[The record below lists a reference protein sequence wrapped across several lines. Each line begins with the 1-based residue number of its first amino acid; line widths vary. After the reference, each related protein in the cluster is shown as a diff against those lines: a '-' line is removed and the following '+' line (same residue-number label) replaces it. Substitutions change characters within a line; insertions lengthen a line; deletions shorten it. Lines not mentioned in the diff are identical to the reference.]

1 MTSETDTREI
11 RLLRTFAVLADT
23 LTAEY
28 EVVDL
33 LQTLVDACR
42 EFLDITDAGILL
54 ADGDGRLE
62 VLASTNERSELIE
75 LMQLA
80 AGDGPCIEC
89 YRTGQPVSIPDV
101 AADDDEWSRFREGAA
116 AQNYGALHA
125 FPMRLRELKI
135 GSLNLFA
142 DASGEL
148 SETDRV
154 TAQALAD
161 VATIG
166 ILHERAT
173 SPDQREIDAQVQ
185 QAFESRA
192 VIEQAKGVI
201 AYQHRILVDDAFR
214 LLRTYARSHQLTLV
228 HVAQAVV
235 GRTLTL

>member
-11 RLLRTFAVLADT
+11 RLLKTFAVLADT
-23 LTAEY
+23 LTDEY

-33 LQTLVDACR
+33 LQTLVDACQ
-42 EFLDITDAGILL
+42 EFLNISDAGILL
-54 ADGDGRLE
+54 ADGEGRLE

-75 LMQLA
+75 LMQLT
-80 AGDGPCIEC
+80 AGDGPCMEC
-89 YRTGQPVSIPDV
+89 YRTGQPVSVPNI
-101 AADDDEWSRFREGAA
+101 AATGDEWPRFREGAA

-125 FPMRLRELKI
+125 FPMRLRELNI

-142 DASGEL
+142 DAPGEL

-173 SPDQREIDAQVQ
+173 SLDQREINAQVQ
-185 QAFESRA
+185 QAFDSRA

-214 LLRTYARSHQLTLV
+214 ILRNHARSHQLTLV
-228 HVAQAVV
+228 HVAQSVV
-235 GRTLTL
+235 DRSLAL